1 MGSKRSSKRKILNS
15 SKNRKKY
22 KGGNIDNI
30 DPNVR
35 KYSIIAISIINLIIF
50 LIKLSDNIFK
60 YENKI
65 PGLEGYSINP
75 EDLFYLISKII
86 LKLFNIDYTQI
97 GKSDDDAAFMRS
109 MDLTQI
115 VSTIFSIITL
125 IALISKQNNIE
136 NNKQKVNLAY
146 FIGILLFTGMPI
158 IVTAYRY
165 INNITYDDIDINSY
179 TVVSPEEDA
188 KYKGYFSL

>member
-165 INNITYDDIDINSY
+165 INNITYDDNDINSY
-179 TVVSPEEDA
+179 TVVSPEEA
-188 KYKGYFSL
+188 AIYEGYDE

>member
-1 MGSKRSSKRKILNS
+1 MGSKRSSKRKILNT

-165 INNITYDDIDINSY
+165 INDITYDDININSY
-179 TVVSPEEDA
+179 TVVSPEKAAIYE
-188 KYKGYFSL
+188 GL